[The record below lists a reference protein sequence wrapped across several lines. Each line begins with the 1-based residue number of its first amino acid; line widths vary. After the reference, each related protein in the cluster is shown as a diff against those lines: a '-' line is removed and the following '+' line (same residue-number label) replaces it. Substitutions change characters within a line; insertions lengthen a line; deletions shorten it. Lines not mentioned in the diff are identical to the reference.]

1 MLKDE
6 TLIALSKNE
15 KWLTIEESNSI
26 NTLPSEP
33 ASLVPSSHQTTTTLV
48 SSSTGSSRPT
58 SPPPLVHI
66 NTPAPILQP
75 SEPTTIVME
84 LSQLGMKND
93 IYDVKFETTR
103 IKRDQTFYNSD
114 VDNTNSNISYISED
128 SCNKQ
133 EDVNDTNSVVHE
145 RNMEVVWNEFQVPW
159 EKIPTYMI
167 RTCDNGKKSK
177 QIITEIIHIMV
188 NEMRQIK
195 TNIPSKAFK
204 LVALKLAERFPH
216 VFRDFDEDGVVIGDG
231 THSITMKLLDR
242 NNYLNRPRKRSLNAS
257 DGRRYRK
264 TVQNARI
271 GCSNWEPN
279 QPSSTKNSRITL
291 TNTNPFSDH
300 FYKLLNETYADQRKF
315 FNNVNNPPSIFEIK
329 NKWPAILSTPG
340 IFWHFE
346 KLTSIDLNEVMKNIR
361 EKSNKLLKFGIE
373 KKLIEEWQ
381 TNNDKDLT
389 SLQVISKYFKEEL
402 KTLYRC
408 YKVGTYSC
416 SFEIY
421 RKYVNYFFQNISRAN
436 IPAEDLPHSPS
447 VIEFGKLNA
456 ILDITAIYLSCVS
469 ESAEESGYMVYL
481 EQVPINDDVYLIFV
495 EAFVISFALYFITNL
510 QYPKDVCYTME
521 MIQRYY
527 CKIHPDVG
535 SKSGKKIGAKSR
547 VLTLINKLHQTTTND
562 VNSSE

>member
-1 MLKDE
+1 
-6 TLIALSKNE
+6 
-15 KWLTIEESNSI
+15 
-26 NTLPSEP
+26 
-33 ASLVPSSHQTTTTLV
+33 
-48 SSSTGSSRPT
+48 
-58 SPPPLVHI
+58 
-66 NTPAPILQP
+66 
-75 SEPTTIVME
+75 ME

-408 YKVGTYSC
+408 YK
-416 SFEIY
+416 
-421 RKYVNYFFQNISRAN
+421 NISRAN

-447 VIEFGKLNA
+447 VIEF
-456 ILDITAIYLSCVS
+456 

-562 VNSSE
+562 VNSSKSRVLISQWF